1 MERETMKR
9 KKQRDQLELV
19 LLYHLGEDT
28 TKGKKLIQIL
38 TQMKIASKQISEEM
52 LGETVGFLANLGGFE
67 KSLQPYTGVIFE
79 DECMIMRGFSSTR
92 MDKLLM
98 QMRNESLTID
108 LKASVT
114 PYNRDWTLAR
124 LIQEL
129 QHEHQ
134 KITAQ

>member
-1 MERETMKR
+1 MKR

-19 LLYHLGEDT
+19 LLYRLGENT

-67 KSLQPYTGVIFE
+67 KSLQPYTEVIFE

-98 QMRNESLTID
+98 QMRNEALTID

-114 PYNRDWTLAR
+114 PYNRDWTLAK